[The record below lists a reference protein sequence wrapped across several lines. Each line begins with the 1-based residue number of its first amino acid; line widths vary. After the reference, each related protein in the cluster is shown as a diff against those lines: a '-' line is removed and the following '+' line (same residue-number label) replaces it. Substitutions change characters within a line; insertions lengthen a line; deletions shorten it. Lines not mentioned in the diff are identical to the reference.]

1 MEIKPVELVR
11 KPKPF
16 DRDEAA
22 RAYDRSHSGQT
33 PRPVFIREKGRL
45 RVFQQDPAPFYEAG
59 FREILATRMRGL
71 PILNPRMNVKVLP
84 FKRIGP
90 HWFGVA
96 VTPWSVQAVLACGE
110 KARWKPVAAG
120 AEIDIPL
127 PSGPFTFLGVA
138 DSVLGQYLMCSLKSP
153 VTDFADQAAAEA
165 FAGVCLQL
173 MLSKKKEDVPEDE
186 PGEKLTPARPV
197 KPAKSLS
204 DPVTRRALFSDFTD
218 GGADESH

>member
-22 RAYDRSHSGQT
+22 RAYDRSHTGQT
-33 PRPVFIREKGRL
+33 PRPVFIREEGRL

-96 VTPWSVQAVLACGE
+96 VTPWSVQAVLA
-110 KARWKPVAAG
+110 
-120 AEIDIPL
+120 
-127 PSGPFTFLGVA
+127 
-138 DSVLGQYLMCSLKSP
+138 
-153 VTDFADQAAAEA
+153 
-165 FAGVCLQL
+165 
-173 MLSKKKEDVPEDE
+173 
-186 PGEKLTPARPV
+186 
-197 KPAKSLS
+197 
-204 DPVTRRALFSDFTD
+204 
-218 GGADESH
+218 

>member
-22 RAYDRSHSGQT
+22 RAYDRSHTGQT
-33 PRPVFIREKGRL
+33 PRPVFIREEGRL

-96 VTPWSVQAVLACGE
+96 VTPWSVQAVLACGD

-138 DSVLGQYLMCSLKSP
+138 DSVLGQYLMKPLP
-153 VTDFADQAAAEA
+153 VCA
-165 FAGVCLQL
+165 CN
-173 MLSKKKEDVPEDE
+173 
-186 PGEKLTPARPV
+186 
-197 KPAKSLS
+197 
-204 DPVTRRALFSDFTD
+204 
-218 GGADESH
+218 

>member
-22 RAYDRSHSGQT
+22 RAYDRSHTGQT
-33 PRPVFIREKGRL
+33 PRPVFIREEGRL

-84 FKRIGP
+84 FKQIGP

-96 VTPWSVQAVLACGE
+96 VTPWSVQAVLACGD

-173 MLSKKKEDVPEDE
+173 MLSKKKEDVPE
-186 PGEKLTPARPV
+186 EKLTPARPV

>member
-22 RAYDRSHSGQT
+22 RAYDRSHTGQT
-33 PRPVFIREKGRL
+33 PRPVFIREEGRL

-96 VTPWSVQAVLACGE
+96 VTPWSVQAVLACGDQG
-110 KARWKPVAAG
+110 PAG
-120 AEIDIPL
+120 NR
-127 PSGPFTFLGVA
+127 S
-138 DSVLGQYLMCSLKSP
+138 
-153 VTDFADQAAAEA
+153 
-165 FAGVCLQL
+165 
-173 MLSKKKEDVPEDE
+173 
-186 PGEKLTPARPV
+186 RPV
-197 KPAKSLS
+197 QKSIFRS
-204 DPVTRRALFSDFTD
+204 PRAPLRFWALPTVCSGST
-218 GGADESH
+218 